1 MKHVNRAGGLLAAG
15 LVVAL
20 ALTGCGADSGTKS
33 KGQTKSTPNQLTIA
47 YEADSTSLDPGQVTD
62 INTMNV
68 LVQLYDTLV
77 KWDAAGKLVPSLA
90 TKWAQSTD
98 GLKYTFTLRDDVKF
112 SDGTKL
118 TAKDVAYSFNRMLQD
133 KAPGA
138 EFGPYPFGKFFF
150 GSVSGVKAVGDATVQ
165 FQLGS
170 PNGGF
175 LQALTT
181 PTAEIVN
188 SAAAQK
194 AGKDFAKD
202 GGGSGPFMLARWQR
216 GTQLVLKPNPHYWS
230 TKPSLQQISWVPVT
244 DASQRVTNL
253 EAGTAGLTINPQPA
267 SVPKLEKGGY
277 TVATATGPHVW
288 WIGLNASKP
297 PLNNVK
303 VRQAMNYAIDREA
316 IAKDVLY
323 GTAVPANQPI
333 GEGQPGHAE
342 GAEQYKYDPTKAK
355 ELLRQAGYPDGF
367 SVNLFVTTSGSGMQ
381 EPVAMGTAMQAY
393 LAAIGIK
400 VKIQEFDWGTFL
412 SKVGA
417 GAEKSGMD
425 MWELSWMNAAVDPSL
440 ILGPLLSKSS
450 WPPGFNSGFY
460 SNPDVDKAITDA
472 LAEKDQA
479 ARMALY
485 EKASLLINQD
495 APWIF
500 VDNGKAVFAH
510 NKSVQGLKLNSS
522 MPFLLTELKDVTVG

>member
-1 MKHVNRAGGLLAAG
+1 MKSISRATGLLTAV
-15 LVVAL
+15 LVVTVAL
-20 ALTGCGADSGTKS
+20 SGCSSGSGNTS
-33 KGQTKSTPNQLTIA
+33 AGQAKSTANQLTIA

-68 LVQLYDTLV
+68 LVQMYDTLV
-77 KWDAAGKLVPSLA
+77 KWDADGNLVPSLA
-90 TKWAQSTD
+90 TKWAQSAD
-98 GLKYTFTLRDDVKF
+98 GLKYTFTLRSDVKF
-112 SDGTKL
+112 SDGAKL

-138 EFGPYPFGKFFF
+138 QFGPYPFGKFFF
-150 GSVSGVKAVGDATVQ
+150 GSVSAVEAVNPDTVQ
-165 FQLGS
+165 FQLSS
-170 PNGGF
+170 PNGGL

-188 SAAAQK
+188 SAAAQQ
-194 AGKDFAKD
+194 AGKGFAQV

-216 GTQLVLKPNPHYWS
+216 GTQLVLKPNPNYWG

-253 EAGTAGLTINPQPA
+253 QAGTADLSINPQPA
-267 SVPKLEKGGY
+267 SVPKLEKSGY

-303 VRQAMNYAIDREA
+303 VRQAMNFAIDREA
-316 IAKDVLY
+316 IVNGLLY

-333 GEGQPGHAE
+333 GEGQPGHAK
-342 GAEQYKYDPTKAK
+342 GAEQYKYNPAKAK
-355 ELLRQAGYPDGF
+355 DLLRQAGYPNGF

-381 EPVAMGTAMQAY
+381 EPVAMGTAVQAY
-393 LAAIGIK
+393 LAAVGIK

-417 GAEKSGMD
+417 GAQKSGMD

-440 ILGPLLSKSS
+440 ILGPLLTKSS

-460 SNPDVDKAITDA
+460 SDPEVDKTVAKA
-472 LAEKDQA
+472 LAEKDQGT
-479 ARMALY
+479 RMALY

-500 VDNGKAVFAH
+500 IDNGKAVFAH
-510 NKSVQGLKLNSS
+510 NKSVQGLKLNKS
-522 MPFLLTELKDVTVG
+522 MPFLLTELKDVRVG

>member
-1 MKHVNRAGGLLAAG
+1 MKHVNRAVG
-15 LVVAL
+15 LVAAALAIAVAL
-20 ALTGCGADSGTKS
+20 TSCGSDLGNKSTGQAKS
-33 KGQTKSTPNQLTIA
+33 KSNQLTIS
-47 YEADSTSLDPGQVTD
+47 YEADATSLDPGQVTD

-68 LVQLYDTLV
+68 LVQMYDTLV
-77 KWDAAGKLVPSLA
+77 RWDADGNLVPSLA
-90 TKWAQSTD
+90 TKWERSSD
-98 GLKYTFTLRDDVKF
+98 GLKYTFTLRSGVKF
-112 SDGTKL
+112 SDGTPF

-150 GSVSGVKAVGDATVQ
+150 GSVSGVKAVSDGAVE
-165 FQLGS
+165 FQLSS

-188 SAAAQK
+188 SAAAQQ
-194 AGKDFAKD
+194 AGKNFAQT

-216 GTQLVLKPNPHYWS
+216 GTQLVLKPNPHYWG

-253 EAGTAGLTINPQPA
+253 EAGTTDLSINPQPA
-267 SVPKLEKGGY
+267 SVPKLEKDGY

-288 WIGLNASKP
+288 WIGLNTSKP
-297 PLNNVK
+297 PLNDVK
-303 VRQAMNYAIDREA
+303 VRQAMNYAIDRDA
-316 IAKDVLY
+316 IVNGLLY

-333 GEGQPGHAE
+333 GEGQPGHAK
-342 GAEQYKYDPTKAK
+342 GAEQYKYDPARAK
-355 ELLRQAGYPDGF
+355 DLLRQAGYPNGF

-381 EPVAMGTAMQAY
+381 EPVAMGTAVQAY

-425 MWELSWMNAAVDPSL
+425 MWEMSWMNAAVDPSL
-440 ILGPLLSKSS
+440 ILGPLLTKGS

-460 SNPDVDKAITDA
+460 SNPEVDKTIADA

-485 EKASLLINQD
+485 EKASLLINHD

-510 NKSVQGLKLNSS
+510 SKRVRGLKLNKA
-522 MPFLLTELKDVTVG
+522 MPFLLTGLKDVSVG